1 MKRRS
6 ADIGRPRL
14 PCGLALIAA
23 AALALPRGPLA
34 AQVMLSAQL
43 TPVLTRAD
51 PVPGGSSLTEL
62 RLTMPVV
69 MGTADLLGGRLRLH
83 ATLDGEGW
91 TMPGG
96 VLATGDFGEGWE
108 DRRHPHT
115 WAHELLASVTDLVA
129 VPGGLHWSL
138 TAGKGFAPYGTDDP
152 MMRPALVFPVNHHWS
167 QILERAL
174 VVVGVRR
181 GPVTLEGAIFNG
193 DEPERWDQWPNW
205 SRFGDSWSARAL
217 VKPSDALELQASV
230 AHVRSPEN
238 RAGAGPDQDKVS
250 VSARVERPLGAG
262 RIYGLAEWAYNSE
275 AAGFF
280 KFYSGLAETQWSGGI
295 HRVYLRLERTDRP
308 EDERVFGDPFRT
320 VRPLVE
326 SSIIGITR
334 WLVATGGYG
343 RQLTPARLPVH
354 VEGIAEVEYA
364 RVTRLTGL
372 LDPTSFYGRND
383 LWMFSVALS
392 ITAGA
397 PMHRMMGRYGV
408 TGAGGPAMAMMAPGG
423 GD

>member
-34 AQVMLSAQL
+34 AQVMFSAQI

-51 PVPGGSSLTEL
+51 PAPGGSSLTEL
-62 RLTMPVV
+62 RFTMPVL
-69 MGTADLLGGRLRLH
+69 MGTADLLRGRLRLH

-205 SRFGDSWSARAL
+205 SRFGDSWSARVL
-217 VKPSDALELQASV
+217 VKPSAALELQASL

-238 RAGAGPDQDKVS
+238 RAGAGPAQDKVS

-343 RQLTPARLPVH
+343 RRLLAERLPVH

-364 RVTRLTGL
+364 RVSRLTGL
-372 LDPTSFYGRND
+372 FDPASFYGRTD
-383 LWMFSVALS
+383 LWMVSVALN

-408 TGAGGPAMAMMAPGG
+408 AAAGGPAHTMMAPHAGE
-423 GD
+423 

>member
-1 MKRRS
+1 MPRPGRS
-6 ADIGRPRL
+6 AERRGRGGHL
-14 PCGLALIAA
+14 PV
-23 AALALPRGPLA
+23 ALAAVALMPGLLA
-34 AQVMLSAQL
+34 AQPMFSAQV

-51 PVPGGSSLTEL
+51 PVAGGTSLTEL
-62 RLTMPVV
+62 RFTMPVL
-69 MGTADLLGGRLRLH
+69 MGAADLLGGRLRLH

-96 VLATGDFGEGWE
+96 VLTTGDFGEGWE

-115 WAHELLASVTDLVA
+115 WVHELLVSAIDLAALPAGVR
-129 VPGGLHWSL
+129 WSL

-152 MMRPALVFPVNHHWS
+152 MMRPALAFPVNHHWS

-174 VVVGVRR
+174 AILGVRR

-217 VKPSDALELQASV
+217 VSPSDALELQASV
-230 AHVRSPEN
+230 AHVKSPEN

-280 KFYSGLAETQWSGGI
+280 KFYSGLAETQWSRGA

-308 EDERVFGDPFRT
+308 EDERVFGNPFRT
-320 VRPLVE
+320 VRPLLE

-343 RQLTPARLPVH
+343 RRLTAERLPVR
-354 VEGIAEVEYA
+354 VEGIAEVAYA
-364 RVTRLTGL
+364 HVTRLTGL
-372 LDPTSFYGRND
+372 FDPASFYGRTD
-383 LWMFSVALS
+383 LWMFSAALS

>member
-1 MKRRS
+1 MPSPASFPDRGPRRGS
-6 ADIGRPRL
+6 L
-14 PCGLALIAA
+14 PLAL
-23 AALALPRGPLA
+23 AALALMPGALV
-34 AQVMLSAQL
+34 AQVMLSAQV

-51 PVPGGSSLTEL
+51 PVAGGASLTEL
-62 RLTMPVV
+62 RFTMPVL

-115 WAHELLASVTDLVA
+115 WAHELLASVTDLA
-129 VPGGLHWSL
+129 VLPAGVHWSL

-152 MMRPALVFPVNHHWS
+152 MTRPALTFPVNHHWS

-174 VVVGVRR
+174 AILGVRR

-217 VKPSDALELQASV
+217 VKPSAALELQASV

-238 RAGAGPDQDKVS
+238 RAGAGPDQSKVS

-280 KFYSGLAETQWSGGI
+280 RFYSGLAESQWSGGVQ
-295 HRVYLRLERTDRP
+295 RVYLRLERTDRP
-308 EDERVFGDPFRT
+308 EDERVFGNPFRT
-320 VRPLVE
+320 VRPLLE

-343 RQLTPARLPVH
+343 RRLTGERLPVH

-364 RVTRLTGL
+364 HVSKLTGL
-372 LDPTSFYGRND
+372 FDPASFYGRTD
-383 LWMFSVALS
+383 LWMFSVALR

-408 TGAGGPAMAMMAPGG
+408 AAAGGPAMTMMAPHAVE
-423 GD
+423 

>member
-1 MKRRS
+1 MTPRPAGWRRLR
-6 ADIGRPRL
+6 ARQRRPL
-14 PCGLALIAA
+14 
-23 AALALPRGPLA
+23 AALAVLALVPGPLA
-34 AQVMLSAQL
+34 AQVMLSAQV

-62 RLTMPVV
+62 RFTAPVV
-69 MGTADLLGGRLRLH
+69 MATADLLGGRLRLH

-91 TMPGG
+91 TMPNG

-115 WAHELLASVTDLVA
+115 WAHELIVSAMDLPILPA
-129 VPGGLHWSL
+129 GIHWSL

-152 MMRPALVFPVNHHWS
+152 MMRPALTFPVNHHWS

-174 VVVGVRR
+174 AILGVRR
-181 GPVTLEGAIFNG
+181 GAVTLEGSIFNG

-217 VKPSDALELQASV
+217 VAPSAALELQASV
-230 AHVRSPEN
+230 AHVKSPEN
-238 RAGAGPDQDKVS
+238 RAGAGPDQDKAS
-250 VSARVERPLGAG
+250 VSARIERPLGAG
-262 RIYGLAEWAYNSE
+262 EIYGLAEWAYNSE

-280 KFYSGLAETQWSGGI
+280 KFYSALAETQWSRGAQRI
-295 HRVYLRLERTDRP
+295 YLRLERTDRP
-308 EDERVFGDPFRT
+308 EDERVFGNPFRT
-320 VRPLVE
+320 VRPLLE

-343 RQLTPARLPVH
+343 HGLTPARLPVH

-364 RVTRLTGL
+364 HVSKVTGL
-372 LDPTSFYGRND
+372 LDPASFYGRND
-383 LWMFSVALS
+383 LWMLSAALR

-408 TGAGGPAMAMMAPGG
+408 AAAGGGVMMRMPH
-423 GD
+423 DEME